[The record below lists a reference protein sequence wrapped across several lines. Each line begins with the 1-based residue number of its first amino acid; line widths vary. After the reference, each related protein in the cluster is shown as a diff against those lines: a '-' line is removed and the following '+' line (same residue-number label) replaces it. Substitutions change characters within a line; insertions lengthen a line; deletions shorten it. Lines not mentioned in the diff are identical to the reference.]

1 MLLRYSMKQA
11 INSTQARLMDKKYGV
26 SLENDQTSTIIDL
39 NGIFVIFPFK
49 IVLHNRLVYHFKSL
63 SQIECFHLL

>member
-1 MLLRYSMKQA
+1 
-11 INSTQARLMDKKYGV
+11 MDKKYGV

-63 SQIECFHLL
+63 LQIECFQSSIIAYRLFLIHHA